1 MSWASGKASDLV
13 KTYLKSLQPTLL
25 CVRLIPVMPTKKTAM
40 YVCMANFLVLY

>member
-25 CVRLIPVMPTKKTAM
+25 CVRLIPVMPQQKRQLCM
-40 YVCMANFLVLY
+40 YVWPIF